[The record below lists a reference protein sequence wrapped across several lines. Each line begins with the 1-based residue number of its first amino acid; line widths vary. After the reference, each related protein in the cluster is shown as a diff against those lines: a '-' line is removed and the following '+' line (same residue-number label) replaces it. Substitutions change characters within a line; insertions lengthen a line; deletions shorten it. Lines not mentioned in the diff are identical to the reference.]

1 MPKIVHLACF
11 WKPKAWSQKVLPD
24 RFNFYFFSTRWIKR
38 SFAKHPEL
46 QKWARPTFQ
55 TLTKVKVTLKAVWN
69 SNFQHLIQREILM
82 MCKLNF
88 SGLWNIKG
96 NLENLQS
103 LANPFSGIR
112 HGSIFKLSQNSLKIG
127 RKYRLYRIFNRCGGC
142 VYIRVVQ
149 YFMYIR
155 VKGTLRVL
163 NCFRKY
169 GSRRAPL
176 YFFSAAIA
184 AGERWILHQIHQTKS
199 SLQSCL

>member
-1 MPKIVHLACF
+1 
-11 WKPKAWSQKVLPD
+11 
-24 RFNFYFFSTRWIKR
+24 
-38 SFAKHPEL
+38 
-46 QKWARPTFQ
+46 
-55 TLTKVKVTLKAVWN
+55 
-69 SNFQHLIQREILM
+69 M

-169 GSRRAPL
+169 GIYYTSFQQLLLQVRDESYIKYIKRKVA
-176 YFFSAAIA
+176 YKAAYKSLVK
-184 AGERWILHQIHQTKS
+184 LHQSIYSTVANVSKVQINTYSTKRTR
-199 SLQSCL
+199 

>member
-1 MPKIVHLACF
+1 MACKILWNSDKTHGVWKSHENYHSIQKTWWFVFHLERF
-11 WKPKAWSQKVLPD
+11 
-24 RFNFYFFSTRWIKR
+24 FNFHFFSTRWIL

-46 QKWARPTFQ
+46 QKWASRPTFQ

-112 HGSIFKLSQNSLKIG
+112 HGSIFKLSQNS
-127 RKYRLYRIFNRCGGC
+127 F
-142 VYIRVVQ
+142 
-149 YFMYIR
+149 
-155 VKGTLRVL
+155 
-163 NCFRKY
+163 
-169 GSRRAPL
+169 
-176 YFFSAAIA
+176 
-184 AGERWILHQIHQTKS
+184 
-199 SLQSCL
+199 